1 MRTSTALAVILV
13 ALASPAFGA
22 ERDVRSAIERVTVY
36 PDGAT
41 VTRVIETQLTA
52 GENTLLARDFPPG
65 LDPASLRVEGEGG
78 APLTI
83 GAIEARPPR
92 AERPAAS
99 PELENRIEALK
110 DQRGLLD
117 DRIAAATA
125 RRKFAERFAEQ
136 SPAGLGEKGEARPL
150 SDWRAAFTAV
160 SEEIASADSIIRSAR
175 IEQRQID
182 RDLTRLEVERSANPP
197 RKMEVRIDLATDT
210 PTTTMLRVTYSV
222 RGARWQPIYDARLD
236 TGARERKPSVELI
249 RRAEIVQNTGEDWS
263 DVALAVSTLRTAKG
277 GNAPDLKP
285 LIVNYLQ
292 PARPVAR
299 LTSPAP
305 ASGSLD
311 AAVVSEERARGMA
324 DAAPMQKAAEREAVL
339 DTGGFQAIYSIPG
352 KISVATNE
360 GAKSFRI
367 STAKIEPK
375 LLVRAA
381 PALDATAYLEAIY
394 VHGDDAPLLPGR
406 VAVYRDGIY
415 VGRSVLALTTKDE
428 PVRLGFGADEKV
440 KIARVV
446 SRKTEGSAGILSSS
460 KTDIRD
466 FRISV
471 RNGHDFAIPISIE
484 DQLPVSE
491 NAEIQVEMLPST
503 PPPSERNVRDRRG
516 VLAWNFEAAPGE
528 AKEIKFGWR
537 VRWPTEKVIGYE
549 QGRS

>member
-13 ALASPAFGA
+13 ALASPALGA

-41 VTRVIETQLTA
+41 VTRIIETQLTA

-83 GAIEARPPR
+83 GSIEARPPR
-92 AERPAAS
+92 AERPVAL

-117 DRIAAATA
+117 DRISAATA

-160 SEEIASADSIIRSAR
+160 SEEIASADSTIRSAR

-182 RDLTRLEVERSANPP
+182 RDLARLDAERSANPP
-197 RKMEVRIDLATDT
+197 RKMEVRIDLATDA
-210 PTTTMLRVTYSV
+210 PTTTTLRVTYSV

-236 TGARERKPSVELI
+236 TGARDRKPSVELI

-263 DVALAVSTLRTAKG
+263 DVALAVSTLRTTKG
-277 GNAPDLKP
+277 GNAPDLRP

-292 PARPVAR
+292 PARPIAR
-299 LTSPAP
+299 LAP
-305 ASGSLD
+305 AAPMSGSLD
-311 AAVVSEERARGMA
+311 AAVPSEERTRSMA

-339 DTGGFQAIYSIPG
+339 DTGGFQAIYNIPG
-352 KISVATNE
+352 KVSIATNE

-381 PALDATAYLEAIY
+381 PALDETAYLEATY
-394 VHGDDAPLLPGR
+394 VHGDDAPLLSGR

-415 VGRSVLALTTKDE
+415 VGRSVLALTTRDE

-440 KIARVV
+440 KIARIV
-446 SRKTEGSAGILSSS
+446 SRKTEGSAGILGSSR
-460 KTDIRD
+460 TDIRD

-491 NAEIQVEMLPST
+491 NAEIQIEMLPST
-503 PPPSERNVRDRRG
+503 TAPSERNVRDRRG
-516 VLAWNFEAAPGE
+516 VLAWNFEAVPGE